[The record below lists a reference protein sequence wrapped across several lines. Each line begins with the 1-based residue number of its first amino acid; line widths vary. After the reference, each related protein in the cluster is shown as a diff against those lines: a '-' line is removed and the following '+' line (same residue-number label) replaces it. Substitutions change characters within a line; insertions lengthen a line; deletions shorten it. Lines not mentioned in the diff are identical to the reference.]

1 VAGRESHG
9 HGHGHSHTHSVG
21 SARHQGRPALILLA
35 LLGVVAAAAV
45 AGIVAMWPSHSA
57 VEQLRGSETLI
68 ATNSTF
74 VSATVDTLTSKGA
87 TVTLTSG
94 PEKSQRTSVDLPPP
108 VIESGIGHGTELK
121 LTRTEPG
128 SGAPVYAFF
137 GVERGT
143 SLWILVAIFVVV
155 LLLIGGLRGLMALAG
170 LLVSGLAIW
179 YFLLPALLT
188 GHNAPL
194 VAMCGATV
202 ILIVVLYT
210 THGFRAPTTAALAGT
225 ILGAAVTV
233 AIGQIAISGSHLT
246 GVTGDE
252 GGILSTSAPHLDFQ
266 EVLVAATLVA
276 ALGVLNDVTI
286 TQSSAVWELRSAA
299 PEMSRLQLWR
309 SAMRIG
315 RDHIAST
322 VYTIVFAYVGAA
334 LMVLMVLELFDQTW
348 VGFMGTEPLVEEVV
362 RTLVGSIGL
371 VLAVP
376 ITTVFAVL
384 VAQPAPADEAELV
397 AEAAR
402 P

>member
-1 VAGRESHG
+1 VAGRDSHG
-9 HGHGHSHTHSVG
+9 HGHGHSHSHAVG
-21 SARHQGRPALILLA
+21 PARHQGRPSQILLGLLA
-35 LLGVVAAAAV
+35 LVAAAAI
-45 AGIVAMWPSHSA
+45 AGIVVMWPSHAA
-57 VEQLRGSETLI
+57 VDQLRGSETLI
-68 ATNSTF
+68 ATNSQY
-74 VSATVDTLTSKGA
+74 VSATVDTLTAKGA
-87 TVTLTSG
+87 DVTLTSG
-94 PEKSQRTSVDLPPP
+94 PEKSQKTSVDLPPP
-108 VIESGIGHGTELK
+108 VLASGIGHGTELK
-121 LTRTEPG
+121 LTRTEPAG
-128 SGAPVYAFF
+128 GAPVYAFF
-137 GVERGT
+137 GIERAT
-143 SLWILVAIFVVV
+143 SLWILLAVFVVV
-155 LLLIGGLRGLMALAG
+155 LLAIGGLRGLMALVG
-170 LLVSGLAIW
+170 LAVSGLAIW
-179 YFLLPALLT
+179 YFVLPALLT

-252 GGILSTSAPHLDFQ
+252 GGILSSTAPHLDFQ

-299 PEMSRLQLWR
+299 PDMSRLQLWR

-334 LMVLMVLELFDQTW
+334 LMVLMVLELFDKTW

-384 VAQPAPADEAELV
+384 VAQPTAPDQAELV
-397 AEAAR
+397 A
-402 P
+402 